1 MVSLMKNLGYLF
13 LMFSLLPLTITAR
26 DTITAGDNKACRFDA
41 IYQFGDSISDAG
53 NLIREGPVGARSY
66 AARYPYGESFF
77 RRATGRCS
85 DGLLMIDYFATALGL
100 PLLNPYL
107 QSGASFHQGVNF
119 AVAGSTA
126 LPPSFFR
133 ERNIHAP
140 STDSHLNVQLDWF
153 HRHLNSSCHTLTDCR
168 NKLQHSLVFMGEIG
182 GNDYNYAFFQNKPM
196 QEIHTYVPHV
206 VGSITHGVRE
216 VIKAGARHIVV
227 PGNFPVGCIPIYL
240 TSFHSQNRRAYDDM
254 GCLLGLN
261 EFARYHNNYLKGALQ
276 GLRQEFPNVVIVY
289 GDYYNAFKSVLRRSR
304 SLGFDQSSVL
314 RACCGVVRAPYNY
327 DGSRM
332 CGSQGVPVCSD
343 PSRHI
348 HWDGVHLTQA
358 AYRNMANWL
367 INDFRSAKIQC

>member
-1 MVSLMKNLGYLF
+1 
-13 LMFSLLPLTITAR
+13 
-26 DTITAGDNKACRFDA
+26 
-41 IYQFGDSISDAG
+41 
-53 NLIREGPVGARSY
+53 
-66 AARYPYGESFF
+66 
-77 RRATGRCS
+77 
-85 DGLLMIDYFATALGL
+85 MIDYFATALGL

-107 QSGASFHQGVNF
+107 QSGA
-119 AVAGSTA
+119 STA

-153 HRHLNSSCHTLTDCR
+153 HGHLNSSFHTITECR

-196 QEIHTYVPHV
+196 EEIRTYVPHV
-206 VGSITHGVRE
+206 VGAITHGVRSDAYRY
-216 VIKAGARHIVV
+216 IS
-227 PGNFPVGCIPIYL
+227 
-240 TSFHSQNRRAYDDM
+240 SFHSQIRRAYDDM
-254 GCLLGLN
+254 GCLVGLN
-261 EFARYHNNYLKGALQ
+261 EFAKYHNNYLKGALQ

-289 GDYYNAFKSVLRRSR
+289 GDYYNAFQSVIRRSR

-314 RACCGVVRAPYNY
+314 RACCGVTGAPYNY

-358 AYRNMANWL
+358 AYKHMANWL
-367 INDFRSAKIQC
+367 INDFRSAKVQC